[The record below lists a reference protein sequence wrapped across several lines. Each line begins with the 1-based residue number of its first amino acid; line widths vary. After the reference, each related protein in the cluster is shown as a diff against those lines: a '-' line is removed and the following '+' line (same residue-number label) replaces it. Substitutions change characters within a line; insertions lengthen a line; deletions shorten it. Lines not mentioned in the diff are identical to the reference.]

1 MQDPMEHAFFEAE
14 AAARRGEVPVGAV
27 VVNSSN
33 GDIIGRAGNRTQE
46 LNDPSAHAEMLAIKM
61 AAHDLASPRLIDCD
75 LYVTL
80 EPCPMCAGVI
90 SLARIRRLYFAA
102 FDAKSGGVD
111 HGARVFDH
119 GTCHHRPE
127 IIGGFHES
135 RAAKMLKDFFEE
147 RR

>member
-1 MQDPMEHAFFEAE
+1 MQDPMERAFFEAE
-14 AAARRGEVPVGAV
+14 VAASRGEIPVGAV
-27 VVNSSN
+27 VVNSAN
-33 GDIIGRAGNRTQE
+33 GDIIGHAGNRIEE

-61 AAHDLASPRLIDCD
+61 AAHHLTSPRLIDCD

-80 EPCPMCAGVI
+80 EPCPMCAGAI

-119 GTCHHRPE
+119 STCHHCPE
-127 IIGGFHES
+127 IIGGVHET
-135 RAAKMLKDFFEE
+135 RATDMLQKFFKA